1 MDFIVKLILLPLKFL
16 RWLIG
21 LVVIAAIL
29 VMLFPK
35 PVEGLSA
42 VQRDAVSQN
51 CSNIKQSLIQLQKV
65 DSRTRTYLGT
75 TYETILTRFIVPLN
89 LRLVKNN
96 RPSLPTI
103 QSNFTSEQVKFRDS
117 YTDYMRELE
126 SLIGIDCRVQPDDFY
141 ARLEV
146 VREKRFVLRETTV
159 RLAEL
164 ADEQYRIVLDL
175 RSSL

>member
-16 RWLIG
+16 RWLVG
-21 LVVIAAIL
+21 LLVIAALL
-29 VMLFPK
+29 VILFPR
-35 PVEGLSA
+35 PAEGISDI
-42 VQRDAVSQN
+42 QRGAISQN
-51 CSNIKQSLIQLQKV
+51 CSTIKQSLTQLQKV

-96 RPSLPTI
+96 RPSLPVI
-103 QSNFTSEQVKFRDS
+103 QSDFTAEQVKFRES
-117 YTDYMRELE
+117 YTNYMRELE
-126 SLIGIDCRVQPDDFY
+126 ALISVDCSVHPDEFY
-141 ARLEV
+141 GRLEV
-146 VREKRFVLRETTV
+146 VRGRRAVLRESTI

-164 ADEQYRIVLDL
+164 ADAQYRAASDL